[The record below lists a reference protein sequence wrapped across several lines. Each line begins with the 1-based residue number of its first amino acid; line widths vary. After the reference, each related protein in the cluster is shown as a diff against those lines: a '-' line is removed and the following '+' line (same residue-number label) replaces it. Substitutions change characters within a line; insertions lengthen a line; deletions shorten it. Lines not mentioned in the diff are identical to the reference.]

1 MAASGLQA
9 AGNTGPRTSSMHARM
24 AGIVIELLN
33 RSENDFSRNGENW
46 IPPKAVV
53 DRGSL
58 SYFSMLLTFLED

>member
-1 MAASGLQA
+1 
-9 AGNTGPRTSSMHARM
+9 M